1 MEAPNELSR
10 CNKRLDVSQCDS
22 CEDRNDRL
30 FLPVQAPPES
40 GACGRMDGYRCR
52 TPAHSALRLS
62 VFLLF
67 HLRCITAIVLQEAE
81 ADLTPYLRFHAIPGL
96 AFCLNLLN
104 HSGPAP

>member
-1 MEAPNELSR
+1 MSAQHLLNREHVRQDERIS
-10 CNKRLDVSQCDS
+10 
-22 CEDRNDRL
+22 
-30 FLPVQAPPES
+30 LPDARPFS
-40 GACGRMDGYRCR
+40 LA
-52 TPAHSALRLS
+52 ASS
-62 VFLLF
+62 VLLLF